1 MFPTRYSI
9 TLTRKECLDEQSHS
23 HSKVILTEYG
33 RLEAQPTKIKTA
45 AMVSATTSTTVVP
58 ADVCDTVI
66 STNWILIRILCLLLQ
81 QLHCLNNIQRII
93 WLRMKHCSRT
103 WIIKVIMLLMLNLF
117 KHKPFHGTLITRG
130 PIFKSKYLTNNLFQS
145 FRWRRGDRRNNIT
158 LWISCGGENYTSPI
172 NTCQTFLQIKPVFL
186 LVLYSI

>member
-45 AMVSATTSTTVVP
+45 AMVSATTGTTVVP

-93 WLRMKHCSRT
+93 
-103 WIIKVIMLLMLNLF
+103 
-117 KHKPFHGTLITRG
+117 
-130 PIFKSKYLTNNLFQS
+130 
-145 FRWRRGDRRNNIT
+145 
-158 LWISCGGENYTSPI
+158 
-172 NTCQTFLQIKPVFL
+172 
-186 LVLYSI
+186 